1 MGRSVALKRG
11 CRVHNLDGAQD
22 HDGIVFAFLFAL
34 FFIFPNKGVKLFLGR
49 SRGGGC
55 FPNESRFPTAFPN
68 VDPRTGKGGLV
79 AIASDQ

>member
-22 HDGIVFAFLFAL
+22 HDGIIFAFLFAL

-49 SRGGGC
+49 SRGGEVL
-55 FPNESRFPTAFPN
+55 PERIT
-68 VDPRTGKGGLV
+68 L
-79 AIASDQ
+79 SDRISKCGSQDGQGWLGWL